1 MRKKK
6 AEYFLFLFL
15 IFGLVILFYN
25 MMTNGRYYTSVDV
38 KVNPNLAST
47 YFNVNVADVTNN
59 YGISPGG
66 NVTVHYNLINKEN
79 LNINT
84 NKANFYLKLLN
95 ELGSEATDSE
105 KITIS
110 SVEIGGTSYSYI
122 TGKGYGPINNLAY
135 NGLEDTKTFDIVLHC
150 ANSYTPTGTLAYKV
164 SVLAENP
171 EDTTKYTTKTANLNI
186 IVEQEYTVTF
196 NSNEGSAVSNQ
207 TIMAGQKVTRPTD
220 PTKAYNNFLG
230 WYKESTFTNLWDFDA
245 DVVTDNITLY
255 AKWEAI
261 TYTVSFNS
269 NGGSA
274 VSNQTIN
281 AGQKATRPTDPT
293 KAYNNFLG
301 WYKENTLTNLWDFDT
316 DVVTGNTTLYAKWEA
331 ITYTVT
337 FNSNGGT
344 AVSNQTINAG
354 QKATRPTDPT
364 KAYNNF
370 LGWYKE
376 SSLTNLWDFDTD
388 VVTDNITL
396 FAKWEVITYTVS
408 FNSNG
413 GTAVTAQTV
422 NGGTLLTEP
431 TEPTK
436 TDGYIFDGW
445 YKEST
450 FDNLWNFSSDT
461 VTENKTL
468 YAKWAEAIYFQ
479 MPPDWY
485 GTTVYAYI
493 HRSTDSI
500 KDEDLP
506 KTDSVLMTLK
516 DSTKNI
522 YQFKLT
528 DSNVNNISTYNKVIF
543 YNDGDLT
550 DDANLTRR
558 RTVALNLTTSDFRK
572 VYVPELYR
580 STTQMRY
587 YGYASTLYEYLWK
600 DVNGTQSGSSNA
612 KWPGVA
618 MTGDTVDGK
627 RFHQRTIDLNTY
639 NKLIINQG
647 KGANQTENIT
657 IPITYGSNVIAQD
670 LTWKISST
678 LIPDSVLGEQNNGRK
693 FYSKSFR
700 CIYNG
705 SWHALDTWNSTDY
718 STWNSTGDGAKF
730 RAAQTALGYK

>member
-6 AEYFLFLFL
+6 AGYFIFLFL

-25 MMTNGRYYTSVDV
+25 MMTNGRYYTNVDV

-47 YFNVNVADVTNN
+47 YFNVNVADATAN

-66 NVTVHYNLINKEN
+66 NVTAHYNLINKEN
-79 LNINT
+79 SNINT
-84 NKANFYLKLLN
+84 NKANFYLKVLN

-110 SVEIGGTSYSYI
+110 SVAIGGTSYSYV
-122 TGKGYGPINNLAY
+122 TGKGYGPISNLAY
-135 NGLEDTKTFDIVLHC
+135 NGTEDTKTFDIVLHC

-164 SVLAENP
+164 SILAENP
-171 EDTTKYTTKTANLNI
+171 EDATKYTTKTANLNI

-196 NSNEGSAVSNQ
+196 NSNEGSAVSSQ
-207 TIMAGQKVTRPTD
+207 TIMAGQKV
-220 PTKAYNNFLG
+220 
-230 WYKESTFTNLWDFDA
+230 
-245 DVVTDNITLY
+245 
-255 AKWEAI
+255 
-261 TYTVSFNS
+261 
-269 NGGSA
+269 
-274 VSNQTIN
+274 
-281 AGQKATRPTDPT
+281 
-293 KAYNNFLG
+293 
-301 WYKENTLTNLWDFDT
+301 
-316 DVVTGNTTLYAKWEA
+316 
-331 ITYTVT
+331 
-337 FNSNGGT
+337 
-344 AVSNQTINAG
+344 
-354 QKATRPTDPT
+354 TRPTDPT

-388 VVTDNITL
+388 VVTGNTTL
-396 FAKWEVITYTVS
+396 YAKWEVITYTVS

-436 TDGYIFDGW
+436 TGGYIFDGW

-450 FDNLWNFSSDT
+450 FDNLWNFSSDI

-500 KDEDLP
+500 KDGDLP

-516 DSTKNI
+516 DPTKNI

-550 DDANLTRR
+550 SDDNLTER
-558 RTVALNLTTSDFRK
+558 RTVALNLTTSDLRK
-572 VYVPELYR
+572 VYVPELYS
-580 STTQMRY
+580 STTQMRL

-600 DVNGTQSGSSNA
+600 EINGVTQYENNA
-612 KWPGVA
+612 WPGIQ
-618 MTGDTVDGK
+618 MTGDTVDGQ
-627 RFHQRTIDLNTY
+627 RFHQRIININTY
-639 NKLIINQG
+639 NRLIINQG
-647 KGANQTENIT
+647 KGNNQSENIT
-657 IPITYGSNVIAQD
+657 IPKTYGSNVIAQD

-678 LIPDSVLGEQNNGRK
+678 RIPDSELPEPNKGHH

-705 SWHALDTWNSTDY
+705 SWHALDTWNSTEY
-718 STWNSTGDGAKF
+718 STWNSTGDGSKF
-730 RAAQTALGYK
+730 RAAQTALRYK

>member
-269 NGGSA
+269 NGGS
-274 VSNQTIN
+274 
-281 AGQKATRPTDPT
+281 
-293 KAYNNFLG
+293 
-301 WYKENTLTNLWDFDT
+301 
-316 DVVTGNTTLYAKWEA
+316 
-331 ITYTVT
+331 
-337 FNSNGGT
+337 